1 MSNNRRY
8 KCPYCDYRDERNKLV
23 KHVYKKHEELIP
35 EGFTASRVV
44 FNSINKR
51 ESGSCRVCG
60 KDTTWREDLG
70 RYNVL
75 CDDPKCKEQMRLQYQ
90 KNMIRV
96 RGTDNILND
105 PEQQKK
111 MLAGRKISGKYK
123 FTDGEELTYTGSYEK
138 KCLEFMDKVLN
149 IPSKDILAPGPTLT
163 YKLDGKDHFYITDF
177 YFIPQ
182 NLIIEVKDGGDN
194 PNNKRSIGMDS
205 SRDKTVA
212 KEKIITDKGEYN
224 YIRLTDNQFVQL
236 IDILMEIKE
245 ADLNGDTN
253 KIIKINK

>member
-1 MSNNRRY
+1 
-8 KCPYCDYRDERNKLV
+8 
-23 KHVYKKHEELIP
+23 
-35 EGFTASRVV
+35 
-44 FNSINKR
+44 
-51 ESGSCRVCG
+51 
-60 KDTTWREDLG
+60 
-70 RYNVL
+70 
-75 CDDPKCKEQMRLQYQ
+75 
-90 KNMIRV
+90 
-96 RGTDNILND
+96 
-105 PEQQKK
+105 
-111 MLAGRKISGKYK
+111 
-123 FTDGEELTYTGSYEK
+123 
-138 KCLEFMDKVLN
+138 MDKVLN

-177 YFIPQ
+177 YLIPQ